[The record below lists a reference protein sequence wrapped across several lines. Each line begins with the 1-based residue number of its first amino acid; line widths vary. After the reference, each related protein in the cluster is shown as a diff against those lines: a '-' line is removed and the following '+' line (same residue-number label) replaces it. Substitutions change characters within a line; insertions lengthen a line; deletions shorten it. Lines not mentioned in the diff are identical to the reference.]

1 MMNNGYGFTGY
12 GVNTGA
18 QVYGAQRTIPMTQ
31 PLSAA
36 EIAQLRQKGPA
47 FSLAVDPQE
56 LLASYCTHKEG
67 NKFVVTQNANGELY
81 CPICGA
87 TFNANWTQEQVEESC
102 KIIEDILQTIKL
114 QYLTIPEGVA
124 KQYFAMLPLIRK
136 APKLYEI
143 SCNEFA
149 KQEQGNPIYDQNN
162 QRGFAM
168 LNMLTNPMAM
178 YNGAMMGMPAQQPYD
193 PNMAAGYAQQPA
205 MPMYAQQPMM
215 YGQPQPMVTGTMPQ
229 GVNPFGGVGVDP
241 SAAQQ
246 PAMTAQPTQAT
257 ADGAVTNSKVLN
269 V

>member
-1 MMNNGYGFTGY
+1 MSMNNNGYFTGY

-18 QVYGAQRTIPMTQ
+18 QVYGQQRTIPMTQ
-31 PLSAA
+31 PLTQA
-36 EIAQLRQKGPA
+36 EINQLKQKGPA

-67 NKFVVTQNANGELY
+67 NRIVVTQNANGELY

-87 TFNANWTQEQVEESC
+87 VFKADWTQKEVEEAA
-102 KIIEDILQTIKL
+102 KIVEDILQTIKL
-114 QYLTIPEGVA
+114 QYLTIPEAVA
-124 KQYFAMLPLIRK
+124 KQYFAMLPLIKK

-149 KQEQGNPIYDQNN
+149 KQEQGNPIYDQNG

-168 LNMLTNPMAM
+168 LNMLTNPQMMAM
-178 YNGAMMGMPAQQPYD
+178 YNPQMMGMAAPQQPMYD
-193 PNMAAGYAQQPA
+193 PNM
-205 MPMYAQQPMM
+205 MAQQPM
-215 YGQPQPMVTGTMPQ
+215 YGYQPQPMVTGQMPA

-241 SAAQQ
+241 SVAQQ
-246 PAMTAQPTQAT
+246 PAMTAQPAQAPA

>member
-1 MMNNGYGFTGY
+1 MNGNGFTGY
-12 GVNTGA
+12 GINTGA

-31 PLSAA
+31 PLTPA
-36 EIAQLRQKGPA
+36 EIQQLKQKAPA
-47 FSLAVDPQE
+47 FSLAVDPTE

-67 NKFVVTQNANGELY
+67 NKIVVTQNASGELY
-81 CPICGA
+81 CPICNA
-87 TFNANWTQEQVEESC
+87 TFSPNWTTEQVQEAA
-102 KIIEDILQTIKL
+102 KIMEDILQTIKL
-114 QYLTIPEGVA
+114 QYLNIPEGVA
-124 KQYFAMLPLIRK
+124 KQYFAILPLLRK

-149 KQEQGNPIYDQNN
+149 KQEQGNPIYDQNS

-168 LNMLTNPMAM
+168 LNMLANPMAM
-178 YNGAMMGMPAQQPYD
+178 YNPAMMGMQVQAD
-193 PNMAAGYAQQPA
+193 PNMVYAQQQPVA

-215 YGQPQPMVTGTMPQ
+215 YAQPQPMVTGAMPQ

-246 PAMTAQPTQAT
+246 PAMTAQPAQAT
-257 ADGAVTNSKVLN
+257 DGAVTNSKVLN

>member
-1 MMNNGYGFTGY
+1 MMNNNGYGFTGY

-18 QVYGAQRTIPMTQ
+18 QVYGQQRTIPMTQ
-31 PLSAA
+31 PLTAA
-36 EIAQLRQKGPA
+36 EIAQLKQKGPA

-67 NKFVVTQNANGELY
+67 NRIVVQQNADGSLY

-87 TFNANWTQEQVEESC
+87 TFKADWTQQQVEEAT
-102 KIIEDILQTIKL
+102 KIVEDILQTTKL
-114 QYLTIPEGVA
+114 QYLTIPEQVA
-124 KQYFAMLPLIRK
+124 KQYFAMIPLIHK

-149 KQEQGNPIYDQNN
+149 KQEQGNPIYDQNG
-162 QRGFAM
+162 QRGFGM
-168 LNMLTNPMAM
+168 LNMLVNPMAM
-178 YNGAMMGMPAQQPYD
+178 YNPGMMGMPAQQAYD
-193 PNMAAGYAQQPA
+193 PNMAAAYGQQQA
-205 MPMYAQQPMM
+205 MPMYGQQQPMM

-246 PAMTAQPTQAT
+246 PAMTAQPQA

>member
-12 GVNTGA
+12 GVNNGA
-18 QVYGAQRTIPMTQ
+18 QVYGAQKTIPMTQ
-31 PLSAA
+31 PLTPQ

-56 LLASYCTHKEG
+56 LLAAACTHKE
-67 NKFVVTQNANGELY
+67 NNRIVVTQNANGELY

-87 TFNANWTQEQVEESC
+87 TFKADWTQQEVEGAA
-102 KIIEDILQTIKL
+102 KVIEDILQTIKL

-124 KQYFAMLPLIRK
+124 KQYFAMLPLIKK

-149 KQEQGNPIYDQNN
+149 KQEQGNPIYDQNG
-162 QRGFAM
+162 QRGFQM
-168 LNMLTNPMAM
+168 LGMLTNPMAM
-178 YNGAMMGMPAQQPYD
+178 YNPQMMGMAAPQQPAYD
-193 PNMAAGYAQQPA
+193 PNMMGGY
-205 MPMYAQQPMM
+205 QQPM
-215 YGQPQPMVTGTMPQ
+215 YGYAQPQPMVTGQMPA

-246 PAMTAQPTQAT
+246 PAMTAQPAQPA

>member
-1 MMNNGYGFTGY
+1 MNGNNYFTPY

-18 QVYGAQRTIPMTQ
+18 QVYGQQRTIPMTQ
-31 PLSAA
+31 PLTAQ
-36 EIAQLRQKGPA
+36 EINQLRQKGPS
-47 FSLAVDPQE
+47 FSLAVDPME
-56 LLASYCTHKEG
+56 MLASACTHKEG
-67 NKFVVTQNANGELY
+67 NKIVVQPTASGELY

-87 TFNANWTQEQVEESC
+87 TFKADWTQQDVEGAA
-102 KIIEDILQTIKL
+102 KVMEDILQTIKL

-124 KQYFAMLPLIRK
+124 KQYFAMLPLLKK

-168 LNMLTNPMAM
+168 LGMLTNPMAM
-178 YNGAMMGMPAQQPYD
+178 YNPQMMGMQQPMYD
-193 PNMAAGYAQQPA
+193 PNAA
-205 MPMYAQQPMM
+205 AQQPM
-215 YGQPQPMVTGTMPQ
+215 YGYQPQPMITGQMPQ

-246 PAMTAQPTQAT
+246 PAMTAQPAQAQNQP
-257 ADGAVTNSKVLN
+257 AEGAVTNSKVLN